1 MRYALAL
8 LAALLVALIAGVL
21 GWGYWHVRAYGDVNV
36 SLNDV
41 GLKTDRQLWGK
52 AVAADLELKNPSGAT
67 LARAKAEPPLGSV
80 WIQHPVVGDCRQY
93 EKQAS
98 IGEGLAAWRQ
108 CIDTKM
114 RWVPTWILQVG
125 HARVAL
131 PGCTIEQA
139 PVSVEAYRDAWWL
152 WWVPLP
158 HIGGSP
164 YTYFSLAVW
173 FDSRACRAV
182 DPVR

>member
-8 LAALLVALIAGVL
+8 LGALTAGVL
-21 GWGYWHVRAYGDVNV
+21 GWGYWHVSTHGDVNV

-41 GLKTDRQLWGK
+41 GLRTDRQLWGK
-52 AVAADLELKNPSGAT
+52 ALAADVALEDAGGVV
-67 LARAKAEPPLGSV
+67 LARATAEPPLGIV
-80 WIQHPVVGDCRQY
+80 WIQHPVAGDCRR
-93 EKQAS
+93 EERQAS
-98 IGEGLAAWRQ
+98 AGGDGLAAWHACMR
-108 CIDTKM
+108 TKM
-114 RWVPTWILQVG
+114 RWVPTWIRQVRSV
-125 HARVAL
+125 RVAL
-131 PGCTIEQA
+131 EGCTIERA
-139 PVSVEAYRDAWWL
+139 PVSLEAYRDAWWL

-158 HIGGSP
+158 HVGGTP